1 MILKVKSTRLD
12 LNITY
17 TNPSDNHML
26 RLVIAVGY
34 LSICHSPYA
43 GDFNAKWVFFQ
54 TQFPRSKSDQML
66 K

>member
-17 TNPSDNHML
+17 TNLSDNML
-26 RLVIAVGY
+26 RLVLAVGY

-43 GDFNAKWVFFQ
+43 GDFNAKWVFFSN
-54 TQFPRSKSDQML
+54 TIPAVK